1 MAQIISTNRLMPTPI
16 QSGESPV
23 RQLADYTTADK
34 VAADKQNLRDAAILL
49 ATATLAQKHG
59 LTTGELLL
67 RWSPYR

>member
-1 MAQIISTNRLMPTPI
+1 MTTH

-23 RQLADYTTADK
+23 RQLADYVTADQ
-34 VAADKQNLRDAAILL
+34 VADNKQILRDAAILL
-49 ATATLAQKHG
+49 ATSKLAQKHG

>member
-1 MAQIISTNRLMPTPI
+1 MPTPI

-23 RQLADYTTADK
+23 RQLAEDLNAEQVADFN
-34 VAADKQNLRDAAILL
+34 QNLRDAAILF
-49 ATATLAQKHG
+49 ATAILAHKHG

>member
-1 MAQIISTNRLMPTPI
+1 MTPSI

-23 RQLADYTTADK
+23 RQFADYTTADQ

-49 ATATLAQKHG
+49 ATATLAQRHG

-67 RWSPYR
+67 RWNPYR

>member
-1 MAQIISTNRLMPTPI
+1 
-16 QSGESPV
+16 V